1 MLGETYK
8 NKDGKDVFTIKKGT
22 LPDGNDQIPFSTVK
36 FRSTDKYDEEL
47 TKLLDNYASA
57 EKILNYIIK
66 YSWGEMR
73 SSNNIQTVIAREPNE
88 EEKEA
93 FRAGY
98 GNGWPED
105 TVAWRCFHSDA
116 IGSYDDGC
124 QSLLDYEF
132 DNFNYVNTFDLRA
145 HPSIN
150 YYAYT
155 FKRPI
160 ISHRVLGGDGL
171 YDSVSKPLLTT
182 NEYHDLVER
191 LRTINTDDKGV
202 SVFRFLLKEDANPD
216 DEYADNTEI
225 KIVDVLSGDI
235 EGGLMI
241 FDSIEEAD
249 GFYKEAANYRM
260 KDTGYNWNGSYF
272 TNMVPRASFTNTI
285 KSSDE
290 PNTPDTIDS
299 SDRVNQG
306 GNSLSNM
313 KMQNNKSKPKT
324 SDNNMPFMYFGLF
337 ILSTLI
343 AKLKRENS
351 MK

>member
-1 MLGETYK
+1 MVG
-8 NKDGKDVFTIKKGT
+8 
-22 LPDGNDQIPFSTVK
+22 Q
-36 FRSTDKYDEEL
+36 
-47 TKLLDNYASA
+47 
-57 EKILNYIIK
+57 KILWLGD
-66 YSWGEMR
+66 S
-73 SSNNIQTVIAREPNE
+73 
-88 EEKEA
+88 
-93 FRAGY
+93 
-98 GNGWPED
+98 
-105 TVAWRCFHSDA
+105 FHSDA

-272 TNMVPRASFTNTI
+272 TNMVPRASFTSTI

-343 AKLKRENS
+343 AIVTFKLKRENS